1 MPALRS
7 WITEGGAGTPMAAG
21 LTAGGLERLHAAAQQ
36 HVGATRVP
44 GLVALVGRGDQVHVE
59 GLR

>member
-1 MPALRS
+1 M
-7 WITEGGAGTPMAAG
+7 IEGEAGTLMAAG

-36 HVGATRVP
+36 QVGATRVP